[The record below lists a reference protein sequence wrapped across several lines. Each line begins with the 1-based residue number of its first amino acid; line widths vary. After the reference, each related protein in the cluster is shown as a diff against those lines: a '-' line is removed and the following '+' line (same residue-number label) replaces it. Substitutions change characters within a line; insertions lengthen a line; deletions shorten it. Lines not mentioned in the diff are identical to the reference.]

1 MLAKIDI
8 TGQRFGRLVVLSKER
23 ISKFVSGIIWK
34 CLCDCGNTCFAT
46 DRHLRQGC
54 AESCG
59 CLQEAGK
66 FARGTNINHNSVPF
80 EISKIMRTRTEL
92 AEAIKQAR

>member
-1 MLAKIDI
+1 MSSRIDI
-8 TGQRFGRLVVLSKER
+8 AGQRFGRLVVLSKER
-23 ISKFVSGIIWK
+23 TCKFTSGIVWK
-34 CLCDCGNTCFAT
+34 CLRDCGNTYVET
-46 DRHLRQGC
+46 DRHLRQGH
-54 AESCG
+54 ADSCG
-59 CLQEAGK
+59 CLREAGK